1 MRKRS
6 NFTPMNRFHE
16 IIDHYGLKLMEVG
29 VNHLRIFS
37 EGRKLFD
44 YYPLRMKLF
53 DYRQWQQLTY
63 PSLLDGTD
71 NGKRNLTAS
80 SKDCW
85 YHRNKLESMKE
96 NNNTPLVWNNIP
108 EWAIFALEYG
118 IEEELFLT
126 DEDKDLITR
135 FIGENFPNGYTMSV
149 DWEAYR
155 EFDAYPAFGK
165 PCKTYEVT
173 FITA

>member
-1 MRKRS
+1 
-6 NFTPMNRFHE
+6 
-16 IIDHYGLKLMEVG
+16 
-29 VNHLRIFS
+29 
-37 EGRKLFD
+37 
-44 YYPLRMKLF
+44 
-53 DYRQWQQLTY
+53 
-63 PSLLDGTD
+63 
-71 NGKRNLTAS
+71 
-80 SKDCW
+80 
-85 YHRNKLESMKE
+85 MKE
-96 NNNTPLVWNNIP
+96 NNNMPLVWNNIP

-126 DEDKDLITR
+126 DEDK
-135 FIGENFPNGYTMSV
+135 NGYTMSV